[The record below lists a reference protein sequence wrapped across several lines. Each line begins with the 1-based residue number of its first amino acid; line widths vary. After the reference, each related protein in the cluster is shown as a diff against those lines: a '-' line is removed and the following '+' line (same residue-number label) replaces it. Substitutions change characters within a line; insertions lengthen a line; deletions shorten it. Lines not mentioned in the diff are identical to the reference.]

1 MHIMRSM
8 RRSLE
13 RLPPYPSLI
22 VLAVP
27 VAIVEPLKLMAVF
40 VAGDGHWLT
49 GAFVLIGAYAGSLFV
64 TERLFVVVKPKLLTL
79 PWFAA
84 IWTWFGA
91 RRERVLGLL
100 RRRWTLR
107 RKALWMWDD
116 GG

>member
-1 MHIMRSM
+1 MHVIRHL
-8 RRSLE
+8 RRSLA
-13 RLPPYPSLI
+13 RLGPYPSLI

-27 VAIVEPLKLMAVF
+27 LSIVEPLKLMAVF

-84 IWTWFGA
+84 IWCPFVA
-91 RRERVLGLL
+91 RRDRTLGFL
-100 RRRWTLR
+100 RNKWTLR